1 MALTAASTVYPR
13 GIASFGNWDVLTAT
27 AIYKGAL
34 IGLVVGTGTVTN
46 YNDAAGH
53 LLIGIADNT
62 CTAAQATAGFKLQVR
77 TITSAVF
84 SATVTGATAATDNGK
99 AGTYEDRATA
109 EKMSRSRYRDL
120 EVASLVVILVAGGA
134 AILWA
139 VRRRKP

>member
-1 MALTAASTVYPR
+1 MERSLPHGQR
-13 GIASFGNWDVLTAT
+13 RVLT
-27 AIYKGAL
+27 GP
-34 IGLVVGTGTVTN
+34 GTGR
-46 YNDAAGH
+46 ALSA
-53 LLIGIADNT
+53 LLLAL
-62 CTAAQATAGFKLQVR
+62 CLLC
-77 TITSAVF
+77 SLP
-84 SATVTGATAATDNGK
+84 SYAATDSGK

>member
-1 MALTAASTVYPR
+1 MKRTHSHCQRGVLAGSVAGRVLSAL
-13 GIASFGNWDVLTAT
+13 LL
-27 AIYKGAL
+27 AL
-34 IGLVVGTGTVTN
+34 C
-46 YNDAAGH
+46 
-53 LLIGIADNT
+53 LI
-62 CTAAQATAGFKLQVR
+62 L
-77 TITSAVF
+77 SLP
-84 SATVTGATAATDNGK
+84 SSAATDNSK

>member
-1 MALTAASTVYPR
+1 MERLRPHGQRRIFAGSGAGRALS
-13 GIASFGNWDVLTAT
+13 
-27 AIYKGAL
+27 AL
-34 IGLVVGTGTVTN
+34 LL
-46 YNDAAGH
+46 ALC
-53 LLIGIADNT
+53 LLISLPS
-62 CTAAQATAGFKLQVR
+62 F
-77 TITSAVF
+77 
-84 SATVTGATAATDNGK
+84 AATDNGK